1 MDTISQTILNL
12 GVAGAVV
19 AVFLVWVHRTT
30 TVTIPGLIA
39 DREKDLSWAREQ
51 LDHKRQEYLTSLRD
65 QQLAFQAALKEQRS
79 DLLMTLERNEERWK
93 KAQEAQEAMTEEIHH
108 LADELRT
115 LREEWQQAD
124 QRELQRDYRE
134 SQRDRRE
141 AQRDQREAQ
150 RDNSH

>member
-93 KAQEAQEAMTEEIHH
+93 KAQEAMTEEIRN

-115 LREEWQQAD
+115 LREEWQQ
-124 QRELQRDYRE
+124 
-134 SQRDRRE
+134 
-141 AQRDQREAQ
+141 RDQREAQ
-150 RDNSH
+150 RDNSR

>member
-93 KAQEAQEAMTEEIHH
+93 KAQEAMTEEIHH
-108 LADELRT
+108 LADELRA
-115 LREEWQQAD
+115 LREEWQQND
-124 QRELQRDYRE
+124 QRKLQRDYRE

-141 AQRDQREAQ
+141 AQRDQQEAQ

>member
-93 KAQEAQEAMTEEIHH
+93 KAQEAMTEEIRTLERYEERWKKAQEAMTEEIRN

-115 LREEWQQAD
+115 LREEWQQ
-124 QRELQRDYRE
+124 
-134 SQRDRRE
+134 
-141 AQRDQREAQ
+141 RDQREAQ
-150 RDNSH
+150 RDNSR

>member
-93 KAQEAQEAMTEEIHH
+93 KAQEAMTEEIRN

-115 LREEWQQAD
+115 LREEWQQ
-124 QRELQRDYRE
+124 
-134 SQRDRRE
+134 
-141 AQRDQREAQ
+141 RDQREAQ

>member
-93 KAQEAQEAMTEEIHH
+93 KAQEAMTEEIRTLERNEERWKKAQEAMTEEIRN

-115 LREEWQQAD
+115 LREEWQQ
-124 QRELQRDYRE
+124 
-134 SQRDRRE
+134 
-141 AQRDQREAQ
+141 RDQREAQ
-150 RDNSH
+150 RDNSR

>member
-79 DLLMTLERNEERWK
+79 DLLMSLERNEERWK
-93 KAQEAQEAMTEEIHH
+93 KAQEAMTEEIRN

-115 LREEWQQAD
+115 LREEWQQ
-124 QRELQRDYRE
+124 
-134 SQRDRRE
+134 
-141 AQRDQREAQ
+141 RDQREAQ
-150 RDNSH
+150 RDNSR